1 MCFKLALQLH
11 KLVGDAATMS
21 AAFVFIVDHVLCLCS
36 RQVVSDKRQKKKKKK
51 KKKKKTAKPLPL
63 CWEVAGGKV
72 KCEGRAAPIGWFAI
86 IRDLVTRASCCSS
99 IGDCVAKV
107 FPAFDIF
114 LILSKRL
121 MASI

>member
-21 AAFVFIVDHVLCLCS
+21 AAFVFVVDHVLCLCS
-36 RQVVSDKRQKKKKKK
+36 CQVVSDKRQ
-51 KKKKKTAKPLPL
+51 KKKKTAKPLPL

-107 FPAFDIF
+107 FPAFDLCF
-114 LILSKRL
+114 LLSKRL
-121 MASI
+121 MTSI

>member
-36 RQVVSDKRQKKKKKK
+36 RQVVSDKRQKKKK
-51 KKKKKTAKPLPL
+51 TAKPLPL

-72 KCEGRAAPIGWFAI
+72 KREGRAAPTGWFAI

-107 FPAFDIF
+107 FPAFDIV